1 MNNIKF
7 LDLFKKLIKDNYK
20 IIILVLS
27 AFFVIFIFYQYYL
40 YNEIKNINQNSI
52 AYFNAKE
59 LKSDDDFY
67 VIMKDLSG
75 NKDFYSIISNL
86 EMININLKNNNL
98 KLAEEQYINLIEN
111 NKLNSSYISAI
122 AVHGSYNYIDIIY
135 ETSNFNYIKLVQKFI
150 NYIDDNLDSY
160 KGIKMEL
167 NYLLNITIQDINNI
181 SLKDDLK
188 TLELYKSIMESEI
201 ISSSIKE
208 RVNKIHEFQLYK

>member
-7 LDLFKKLIKDNYK
+7 LDSLKKLIKENYK
-20 IIILVLS
+20 LIILVLS

-40 YNEIKNINQNSI
+40 YNKIKNINQNSI

-67 VIMKDLSG
+67 VIMKDLSA

-98 KLAEEQYINLIEN
+98 KLAEEQYIHLIEN

-122 AVHGSYNYIDIIY
+122 AVHGSYNYINII
-135 ETSNFNYIKLVQKFI
+135 
-150 NYIDDNLDSY
+150 
-160 KGIKMEL
+160 
-167 NYLLNITIQDINNI
+167 
-181 SLKDDLK
+181 
-188 TLELYKSIMESEI
+188 
-201 ISSSIKE
+201 
-208 RVNKIHEFQLYK
+208 

>member
-7 LDLFKKLIKDNYK
+7 LDSLKKLIKENYK
-20 IIILVLS
+20 LIILVLS

>member
-7 LDLFKKLIKDNYK
+7 LDSLKKLIKENYK
-20 IIILVLS
+20 LIILVLS

-67 VIMKDLSG
+67 VIMKDLSA

-98 KLAEEQYINLIEN
+98 KLAEEQYIHLIEN

-122 AVHGSYNYIDIIY
+122 AVHGSYNYINIIY
-135 ETSNFNYIKLVQKFI
+135 ETSNLNYIKLVEKFI